1 MMRLSNILHLV
12 FGAVIVCLLPA
23 CSQKLMDEA
32 RQRQR
37 EAQETQAAEDKT
49 MIQTTKVGLTP
60 ESIKNC
66 QAEIESVGGKGHFR
80 LLTPLAVSTDA
91 VRFIGNGVYGT
102 FDKRTY
108 ESSPWTAVIA
118 QCEYKNILSM
128 TQTSYCGCAYQIK
141 DNKLNFVRVL
151 TPANFT
157 KTVRY

>member
-1 MMRLSNILHLV
+1 MRPSNILPLV
-12 FGAVIVCLLPA
+12 FGAVIVCMLPA
-23 CSQKLMDEA
+23 CSQKMMEEA

-37 EAQETQAAEDKT
+37 EAQATQAAEDMT
-49 MIQTTKVGLTP
+49 MIQTTKAGLTP
-60 ESIKNC
+60 DSIKTC
-66 QAEIESVGGKGHFR
+66 KAEIESVGNGNFR
-80 LLTPLAVSTDA
+80 LLTPLAVSPDA

-108 ESSPWTAVIA
+108 ENSPWTAVIA

-128 TQTSYCGCAYQIK
+128 TQKSYCGCAYQIK
-141 DNKLNFVRVL
+141 DGGFHFVRVL